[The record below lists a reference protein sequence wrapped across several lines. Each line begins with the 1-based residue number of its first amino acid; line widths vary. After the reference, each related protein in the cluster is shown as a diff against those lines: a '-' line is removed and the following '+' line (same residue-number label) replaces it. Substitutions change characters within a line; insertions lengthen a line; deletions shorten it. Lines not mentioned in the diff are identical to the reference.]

1 LPTVQCNPDAGSIAA
16 ALKETLSNASAIGER
31 QRKAVNEIFNLRNWG
46 EAWMQVIS
54 HAAEGKSGILPT

>member
-1 LPTVQCNPDAGSIAA
+1 
-16 ALKETLSNASAIGER
+16 LKETLSNASAIGER